1 MAEMNEDMQKELI
14 EFQKLQQ
21 QLQMIAM
28 QKQQTDLQV
37 SEIDRAFEETG
48 KAKDGE
54 KLYRYFGGVLVPK
67 EKESIQTDL
76 KEEKEKLELR
86 SSVLGKQESKF
97 TERMQTISKKVNS
110 FLKSQNEGEGAAI

>member
-1 MAEMNEDMQKELI
+1 MTHL
-14 EFQKLQQ
+14 
-21 QLQMIAM
+21 
-28 QKQQTDLQV
+28 T
-37 SEIDRAFEETG
+37 RWHGETG

-86 SSVLGKQESKF
+86 SSVLGKQELKF